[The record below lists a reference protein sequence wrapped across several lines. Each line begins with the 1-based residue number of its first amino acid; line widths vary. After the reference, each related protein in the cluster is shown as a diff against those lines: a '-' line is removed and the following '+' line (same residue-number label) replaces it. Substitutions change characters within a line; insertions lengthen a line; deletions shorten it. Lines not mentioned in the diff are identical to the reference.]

1 MGRSHSVP
9 SSRRGQLGPRLKH
22 PRPSLPQP
30 AALEEPGEPRMTT
43 SKLTPAIESG
53 DFGQPRTDPNAGTIS
68 TPFTLKQLERIDEAL
83 TMASRETGINFSLYV
98 GRLAGDTRGTAE
110 GMHPQMGAN
119 AANGVLV
126 AVDPGQRVLEIVTGR
141 DSVKRLPDRSCAL
154 AALSMTAAFGSGDL
168 VGGIVNGLR
177 MLSDQAGHP
186 RPRR

>member
-1 MGRSHSVP
+1 MTATDASTGV
-9 SSRRGQLGPRLKH
+9 
-22 PRPSLPQP
+22 RP
-30 AALEEPGEPRMTT
+30 A
-43 SKLTPAIESG
+43 
-53 DFGQPRTDPNAGTIS
+53 
-68 TPFTLKQLERIDEAL
+68 PFTLKQLERIDEAL
-83 TMASRETGINFSLYV
+83 TMASRETGIYFSLYV
-98 GRLAGDTRGTAE
+98 GRLSGDSRVTAE
-110 GMHPQMGAN
+110 ALHPQMGAK

-186 RPRR
+186 RLRR

>member
-1 MGRSHSVP
+1 MTATTEQADVR
-9 SSRRGQLGPRLKH
+9 
-22 PRPSLPQP
+22 
-30 AALEEPGEPRMTT
+30 AA
-43 SKLTPAIESG
+43 
-53 DFGQPRTDPNAGTIS
+53 
-68 TPFTLKQLERIDEAL
+68 PFTLKQLERIDEAL

-98 GRLAGDTRGTAE
+98 GRLRGDTRATAE
-110 GMHPQMGAN
+110 ALHPRMGPK

-186 RPRR
+186 RRFR

>member
-1 MGRSHSVP
+1 MTATSVNP
-9 SSRRGQLGPRLKH
+9 
-22 PRPSLPQP
+22 
-30 AALEEPGEPRMTT
+30 TT
-43 SKLTPAIESG
+43 E
-53 DFGQPRTDPNAGTIS
+53 PNAGIRPS
-68 TPFTLKQLERIDEAL
+68 PFTLKQLERIDEAL
-83 TMASRETGINFSLYV
+83 TMASRETGIDFSLYV
-98 GRLAGDTRGTAE
+98 GRLDGDSRATAE
-110 GMHPQMGAN
+110 ALHPQMGAM

-186 RPRR
+186 RRRR

>member
-1 MGRSHSVP
+1 
-9 SSRRGQLGPRLKH
+9 
-22 PRPSLPQP
+22 
-30 AALEEPGEPRMTT
+30 MTT
-43 SKLTPAIESG
+43 TDLTPANPSG
-53 DFGQPRTDPNAGTIS
+53 GLARPLTEPSSGIRS

-98 GRLAGDTRGTAE
+98 GRLAGDTRDTAE
-110 GMHPQMGAN
+110 GMHPQMGAK

-141 DSVKRLPDRSCAL
+141 ASVKRLPDRSCAL
-154 AALSMTAAFGSGDL
+154 AALSMTAAFASGDL

-186 RPRR
+186 RRRR

>member
-1 MGRSHSVP
+1 MTATSVTP
-9 SSRRGQLGPRLKH
+9 TAEANAGI
-22 PRPSLPQP
+22 RPS
-30 AALEEPGEPRMTT
+30 
-43 SKLTPAIESG
+43 
-53 DFGQPRTDPNAGTIS
+53 
-68 TPFTLKQLERIDEAL
+68 PFSLKQLERIDEAL

-98 GRLAGDTRGTAE
+98 GRLDGDTRATAE
-110 GMHPQMGAN
+110 AQHPQMGAK

-186 RPRR
+186 RRDR

>member
-1 MGRSHSVP
+1 
-9 SSRRGQLGPRLKH
+9 
-22 PRPSLPQP
+22 
-30 AALEEPGEPRMTT
+30 MTT
-43 SKLTPAIESG
+43 SKQTPANASG
-53 DFGQPRTDPNAGTIS
+53 GFAQPLTNSNAGLSS

-98 GRLAGDTRGTAE
+98 GRLAGDTRATAE
-110 GMHPQMGAN
+110 ALHPQMGVK

-141 DSVKRLPDRSCAL
+141 NSVKRLPDRSCAL

>member
-1 MGRSHSVP
+1 
-9 SSRRGQLGPRLKH
+9 
-22 PRPSLPQP
+22 
-30 AALEEPGEPRMTT
+30 MTT
-43 SKLTPAIESG
+43 SEAHTGLRSA
-53 DFGQPRTDPNAGTIS
+53 
-68 TPFTLKQLERIDEAL
+68 PFTLKQLERLDEAL
-83 TMASRETGINFSLYV
+83 TMACRETGINFSLYV
-98 GRLAGDTRGTAE
+98 GRLAGDSRATAE
-110 GMHPQMGAN
+110 ALHPQMGAK